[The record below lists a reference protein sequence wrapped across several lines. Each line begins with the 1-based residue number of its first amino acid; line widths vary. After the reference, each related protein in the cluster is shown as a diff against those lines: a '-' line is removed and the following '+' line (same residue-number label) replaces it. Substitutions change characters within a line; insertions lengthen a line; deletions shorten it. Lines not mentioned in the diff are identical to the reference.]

1 MLSSQDLKIIVSAL
15 QLSETLL
22 TKLPDQF
29 SVHFR
34 REGVLHQVQKL
45 TDPDYSI
52 SGNESSLD
60 SSLNMSWSHSSS
72 SPHHPGHGRSWTI
85 AGTSFANMFPEN
97 LRQRSSRGGAAE
109 AETPGASGGQSGGQD
124 GGSNMRLSDML
135 KRKRVSSRKSSRK
148 STGASRDETSQ
159 GTSLSPGTS
168 AGPLSTSTPGSS
180 KAQSSSSTPGGK
192 SSSNTPGRRSRL
204 SSASSLLSS
213 LHPSRWVR
221 GGSGAGA
228 GPGAEQTSAAQSPVV
243 TPTHHHHREKVK
255 IWVRDQAGRFL
266 EQHFRESLGS
276 RHPALT
282 ILRRLSAQ
290 VDHLAKKPRDGER
303 CLREIQS
310 ILVENDISP
319 FEVTQSGLV
328 PSLLSYLTKPDS
340 LTAEPGSGSVSHSH
354 HTTTPASG
362 SGQVIH

>member
-1 MLSSQDLKIIVSAL
+1 
-15 QLSETLL
+15 
-22 TKLPDQF
+22 
-29 SVHFR
+29 
-34 REGVLHQVQKL
+34 
-45 TDPDYSI
+45 
-52 SGNESSLD
+52 
-60 SSLNMSWSHSSS
+60 
-72 SPHHPGHGRSWTI
+72 
-85 AGTSFANMFPEN
+85 
-97 LRQRSSRGGAAE
+97 
-109 AETPGASGGQSGGQD
+109 
-124 GGSNMRLSDML
+124 MRLSDML

-148 STGASRDETSQ
+148 STGASSRDEAASGSSSAT
-159 GTSLSPGTS
+159 PGTS
-168 AGPLSTSTPGSS
+168 ATPGGSMPTFTPS
-180 KAQSSSSTPGGK
+180 KAQSSAASASSGGK
-192 SSSNTPGRRSRL
+192 SASTTPGRRSRL

-221 GGSGAGA
+221 GGSGASAGA
-228 GPGAEQTSAAQSPVV
+228 GAEQTSATQSPAA

-276 RHPALT
+276 RRPALT

-340 LTAEPGSGSVSHSH
+340 VTADSGSVSHSH
-354 HTTTPASG
+354 HSTTPPSG
-362 SGQVIH
+362 SGQVRIHMILSSSGLGQL

>member
-1 MLSSQDLKIIVSAL
+1 MV
-15 QLSETLL
+15 
-22 TKLPDQF
+22 
-29 SVHFR
+29 
-34 REGVLHQVQKL
+34 
-45 TDPDYSI
+45 
-52 SGNESSLD
+52 
-60 SSLNMSWSHSSS
+60 
-72 SPHHPGHGRSWTI
+72 
-85 AGTSFANMFPEN
+85 
-97 LRQRSSRGGAAE
+97 
-109 AETPGASGGQSGGQD
+109 
-124 GGSNMRLSDML
+124 
-135 KRKRVSSRKSSRK
+135 
-148 STGASRDETSQ
+148 
-159 GTSLSPGTS
+159 
-168 AGPLSTSTPGSS
+168 TSTPSSS
-180 KAQSSSSTPGGK
+180 KTQSSSSSSTPKAGTT
-192 SSSNTPGRRSRL
+192 TPGRRSRL

-221 GGSGAGA
+221 SGSGSGPGGGAGA
-228 GPGAEQTSAAQSPVV
+228 DQSSHASPVSA
-243 TPTHHHHREKVK
+243 PTHQHHREKVK

-340 LTAEPGSGSVSHSH
+340 SSVTDPQSSSSVSHSH
-354 HTTTPASG
+354 HSTTPTSG
-362 SGQVIH
+362 TQV